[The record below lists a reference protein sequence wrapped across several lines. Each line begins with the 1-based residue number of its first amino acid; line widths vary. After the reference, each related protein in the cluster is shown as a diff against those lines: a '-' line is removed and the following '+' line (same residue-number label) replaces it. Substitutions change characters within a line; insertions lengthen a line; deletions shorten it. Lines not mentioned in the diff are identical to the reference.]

1 MYLPVNLILDLAND
15 VGLLALLAIS
25 YGALRRARW
34 PGGTQAVT
42 LGLVFGA
49 AAIATMLQASIPLP
63 GIMIDARIIVVALAA
78 AFGGP
83 LPATIAAAAA
93 GIYRIAVGGAGTG
106 IGLAV
111 LGFGVVAGLLW
122 WHTWRRRSHA
132 SLASLFFLGLTISC
146 QALLLPL
153 LPIQASATS
162 IGLSVA
168 ALMASCI
175 LATLLLGALM
185 RREDS
190 LIAREKSLLID
201 AFTDPLT
208 GLANRRAFDQ
218 RLEEWTTVQPL
229 RPFALMMIDVDHFKT
244 INDRFGHDCGDRALA
259 AVGDVLRRL
268 ESEKDM
274 VARYGGEEFAVL
286 LWNCDLPA
294 AMRRAEHLRRLIAAK
309 HFGEIDDAA
318 PLTVSIGVSQTDRC
332 GSPGSVRRDA
342 DAALYRAKAAGRNC
356 VVAARKPRAARPRD
370 GAGTRPSEP
379 VAAWA
384 EISQRPAGEFRR
396 EPHQLALYT
405 NLR

>member
-1 MYLPVNLILDLAND
+1 M
-15 VGLLALLAIS
+15 
-25 YGALRRARW
+25 
-34 PGGTQAVT
+34 
-42 LGLVFGA
+42 
-49 AAIATMLQASIPLP
+49 
-63 GIMIDARIIVVALAA
+63 
-78 AFGGP
+78 
-83 LPATIAAAAA
+83 
-93 GIYRIAVGGAGTG
+93 
-106 IGLAV
+106 GLAV

-122 WHTWRRRSHA
+122 RHYWRRRGHA
-132 SLASLFFLGLTISC
+132 SLASLFILGLTISC

-153 LPIQASATS
+153 LPIQAPATT
-162 IGLSVA
+162 IGLAVVA
-168 ALMASCI
+168 IMASCI

-190 LIAREKSLLID
+190 LIAREESLLID

-218 RLEEWTTVQPL
+218 RLEEWTTGQPL
-229 RPFALMMIDVDHFKT
+229 EPFALMMIDVDHFKT

-259 AVGDVLRRL
+259 AVGEVLKRL
-268 ESEKDM
+268 ESEKDI

-294 AMRRAEHLRRLIAAK
+294 AMRRAEHVRRLIAAK
-309 HFGEIDDAA
+309 RFGEIDDAA

-356 VVAARKPRAARPRD
+356 VVAARKPRSARSRD
-370 GAGTRPSEP
+370 GAVTRPSEP

-384 EISQRPAGEFRR
+384 EMSQRPAGELRR
-396 EPHQLALYT
+396 EPRQLAP
-405 NLR
+405 